1 MKVFKAVVAALPLLA
16 SVLLLPAARA
26 SALPSGGGSFT
37 TAGEVI
43 SIRHATA
50 PGRNL
55 SRT

>member
-37 TAGEVI
+37 TTGEVI